1 MTSVWREIW
10 AECCE
15 GGAYRDGVVIHISW
29 REGKVCLLEAQ
40 RILTCSGAGQGK
52 AGAGAEKLGS
62 WLLFHLGGEAIGSV
76 DLSWDVHTSW
86 VQRLLA
92 PRLGHDGTGLPN
104 SEPAPKL
111 YILTHLT
118 YTCWARVLPLWL
130 VVGVLG
136 SL

>member
-1 MTSVWREIW
+1 M
-10 AECCE
+10 
-15 GGAYRDGVVIHISW
+15 
-29 REGKVCLLEAQ
+29 
-40 RILTCSGAGQGK
+40 
-52 AGAGAEKLGS
+52 AGAGAGGVKGQRQKSLAHGS
-62 WLLFHLGGEAIGSV
+62 YFTWVGEAIGSV

-92 PRLGHDGTGLPN
+92 PQLGHEGTGLPN